1 MAIDWR
7 QNEADQY
14 ELISADGQ
22 YRILKNPRV
31 FPVEYTPMHLRQSI
45 NKEGVTVQGWERIT
59 KPKTTCDE
67 AKAECELCIAVK
79 NDCQL

>member
-1 MAIDWR
+1 MIDWR
-7 QNEADQY
+7 RVENNMY
-14 ELISADGQ
+14 EMISACGHF
-22 YRILKNPRV
+22 RIVKNPSV
-31 FPVEYTPMHLRQSI
+31 YPVEYTPMHLRQSI
-45 NKEGVTVQGWERIT
+45 NKEGVTVQSWEKIT